1 MTAFD
6 IWEIGS
12 IKDKGGWESAFRA
25 CALPGAEFLLWRR
38 RNEGIML
45 CGICK
50 EKEATVFYTEIINGA
65 KKEQY
70 LCGECAAKS
79 TGLHLKSPFGEGEFS
94 LGTLLAGLFEGTV
107 SKEESGDVEDVG
119 AIVQGGESSCPDCGK
134 AYPQFLKDEI
144 LGCPTCYKAFGRPL
158 LRKIRSLQGADRHTG
173 RSPEHIAVNKEV
185 VKTKTTALKLDRAA
199 RLSLQ
204 LEQAIEREDFGLAA
218 HLRDELRAIK
228 GQEAGC
234 LDE

>member
-119 AIVQGGESSCPDCGK
+119 AIVQGGEISCPDYISFPIKMECTHHE
-134 AYPQFLKDEI
+134 LKDEEKHEYEDI
-144 LGCPTCYKAFGRPL
+144 
-158 LRKIRSLQGADRHTG
+158 
-173 RSPEHIAVNKEV
+173 KEV
-185 VKTKTTALKLDRAA
+185 ETLNSMIPIWKKPKNEVK
-199 RLSLQ
+199 
-204 LEQAIEREDFGLAA
+204 EEDYHHFYTDTY
-218 HLRDELRAIK
+218 HDYDWTLRNFYT
-228 GQEAGC
+228 
-234 LDE
+234 

>member
-79 TGLHLKSPFGEGEFS
+79 TGLPLQTADFAQQRSAKS
-94 LGTLLAGLFEGTV
+94 LIAGRASQNL
-107 SKEESGDVEDVG
+107 
-119 AIVQGGESSCPDCGK
+119 
-134 AYPQFLKDEI
+134 I
-144 LGCPTCYKAFGRPL
+144 L
-158 LRKIRSLQGADRHTG
+158 
-173 RSPEHIAVNKEV
+173 
-185 VKTKTTALKLDRAA
+185 
-199 RLSLQ
+199 
-204 LEQAIEREDFGLAA
+204 
-218 HLRDELRAIK
+218 
-228 GQEAGC
+228 
-234 LDE
+234 